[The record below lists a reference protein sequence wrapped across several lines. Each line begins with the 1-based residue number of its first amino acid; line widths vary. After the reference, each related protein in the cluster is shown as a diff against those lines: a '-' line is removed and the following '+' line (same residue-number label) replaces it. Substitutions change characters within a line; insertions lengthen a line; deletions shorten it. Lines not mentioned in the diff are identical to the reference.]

1 MQNPEH
7 ILRCPPLP
15 HFRKSFIPKAD
26 KVFLGFL
33 WNHFFSS
40 SKIQKLVQFKGSAMS
55 KILRL
60 KDIKTKFGLSKSSI
74 YSLISNGYFPR
85 GFKIGVRAV
94 GWLEPEIERVLS
106 ARAAGKTEEQIKM
119 LVSEINS
126 QVGEL

>member
-1 MQNPEH
+1 
-7 ILRCPPLP
+7 
-15 HFRKSFIPKAD
+15 
-26 KVFLGFL
+26 
-33 WNHFFSS
+33 
-40 SKIQKLVQFKGSAMS
+40 MS

-94 GWLEPEIERVLS
+94 GWLEPEIERVLN
-106 ARAAGKTEEQIKM
+106 ARAEGKTEEQIKI